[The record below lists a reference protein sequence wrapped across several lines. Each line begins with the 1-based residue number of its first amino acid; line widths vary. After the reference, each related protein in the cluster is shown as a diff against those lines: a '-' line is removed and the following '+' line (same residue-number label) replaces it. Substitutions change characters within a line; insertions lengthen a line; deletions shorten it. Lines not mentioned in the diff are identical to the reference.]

1 MKWYYVICIILG
13 ILLLINFLIW
23 FLIAPGSDKKVY
35 NYDFLFKRPIVHRG
49 LHDGNHQIIE
59 NSKSA
64 FQLAIDKNYN
74 IEMDINL
81 TKDNK
86 IVVFHDGNLKRICG
100 IDKKVHDLTL
110 EELQKLPLL
119 TSDEYMMEFSE
130 FLKFVNGQVGIL
142 IEYKGE
148 GAAIDKELC
157 EQSMKI
163 LKDYKG
169 KYVIQSFQP
178 SILKWFRK
186 NYPVIPRGQLNLNY
200 NREFKDVDS
209 KDKLTKVAGF
219 MFSNNLTNF
228 IGRPNFMARK
238 YDALDA
244 SYLVMHHFMKT
255 LVWTINSESKYKK
268 VVNQVDNVIFERLE
282 FDKDGKYI
290 QNTK

>member
-13 ILLLINFLIW
+13 ILLVINFLIW
-23 FLIAPGSDKKVY
+23 FLIAPGNNKKVY
-35 NYDFLFKRPIVHRG
+35 NYDFLFKRPIAHRG
-49 LHDGNHQIIE
+49 LHDGNNQIIE
-59 NSKSA
+59 NSKTA
-64 FQLAIDKNYN
+64 FQLAIDKQYN

-86 IVVFHDGNLKRICG
+86 VVVFHDGNLKRICG

-119 TSDEYMMEFSE
+119 TSNEYMMEFSE
-130 FLKFVNGQVGIL
+130 FLKLVNGQVGLL

-148 GAAIDKELC
+148 GATIDKELC
-157 EQSMKI
+157 IQSMKI

-169 KYVIQSFQP
+169 NYVIQSFQP

-186 NYPVIPRGQLNLNY
+186 NYPIIPRGQLNLNY
-200 NREFKDVDS
+200 NREFKNI
-209 KDKLTKVAGF
+209 KDQNKLPKVAGF
-219 MFSNNLTNF
+219 MFTNNLTNF

-244 SYLVMHHFMKT
+244 SYFIMHHFMKT

-268 VVNQVDNVIFERLE
+268 VVNQVDNIIFERLE
-282 FDKDGKYI
+282 FDKDGKYVK
-290 QNTK
+290 NTK